1 MAPSVA
7 IHLIHKRKLRGHKAL
22 KRRAATAPTTTTAP
36 GIAKAPT
43 GIAGL
48 DDLTFGGLPAG
59 RPTLVCGGAGCGKT
73 LLAATFLVKG
83 AVEYGEPGVL
93 MSFEENVAELVKN
106 VASLGY
112 DLERL
117 AAEKKIA
124 IDHVRVERSEI
135 EETGEYDLE
144 GLFIRLGYAI
154 ASIGAKRVAL
164 DTVESLFGGLSN
176 EAVLRAELRRLFTWL
191 KEQGVS
197 AVVTGERGDGEL
209 TRHGLEE
216 YISDCVILLDHRVEG
231 QLSTRRLR
239 VMKYRGSAHGTNE
252 YPFLIDEQ
260 GISVMPVT
268 SVRLDHAVSDERVS
282 TGIRELDQMLGGQG
296 FYRGSSILVS
306 GTSGAGKS
314 SVASHFIDAACR
326 RGERCLYF
334 AFEESPAQIVRNMRS
349 IGFALDQWVERG
361 LLRFS
366 ASRPSL
372 FGLEMHLAR
381 MHRGIAAFAPNV
393 VVVDPISSLL
403 EDGPEREVRAMLLR
417 LIDYLKAEGITA
429 MFTNLTQGMIE
440 TGKTD
445 ASVSSLMDSWLLLLS
460 REVSGEYNRQ
470 LYLLKSRGMA
480 HSNQVR
486 EFILSDQG
494 VELRPAHFGQKGVLT
509 ESARPAP
516 EARERATALAKK
528 GLERKVRA
536 LARRRHHL
544 ERQIEELRAELEEGE
559 REIAHLAEEG
569 RIHEM
574 QLQAERSDIERS
586 RK

>member
-306 GTSGAGKS
+306 RTSGAGKS

-372 FGLEMHLAR
+372 FGLEMHLAH

>member
-372 FGLEMHLAR
+372 FGLEMHLAH

-403 EDGPEREVRAMLLR
+403 EDGPKREVRAMLLR
-417 LIDYLKAEGITA
+417 LIDYLKAERITA

>member
-197 AVVTGERGDGEL
+197 ALVTGERGDGEL

-239 VMKYRGSAHGTNE
+239 VVKYRGSAHGTNE

-314 SVASHFIDAACR
+314 SVASHFIDAACG

-372 FGLEMHLAR
+372 FGLEMHLAH

>member
-197 AVVTGERGDGEL
+197 AIVTGERGDGEL

>member
-1 MAPSVA
+1 
-7 IHLIHKRKLRGHKAL
+7 
-22 KRRAATAPTTTTAP
+22 
-36 GIAKAPT
+36 
-43 GIAGL
+43 
-48 DDLTFGGLPAG
+48 
-59 RPTLVCGGAGCGKT
+59 
-73 LLAATFLVKG
+73 
-83 AVEYGEPGVL
+83 
-93 MSFEENVAELVKN
+93 
-106 VASLGY
+106 
-112 DLERL
+112 
-117 AAEKKIA
+117 
-124 IDHVRVERSEI
+124 
-135 EETGEYDLE
+135 
-144 GLFIRLGYAI
+144 
-154 ASIGAKRVAL
+154 
-164 DTVESLFGGLSN
+164 
-176 EAVLRAELRRLFTWL
+176 
-191 KEQGVS
+191 
-197 AVVTGERGDGEL
+197 VTGERGDGEL

-239 VMKYRGSAHGTNE
+239 VVKYRGSAHGTNE
-252 YPFLIDEQ
+252 YPFVIDEQ

-372 FGLEMHLAR
+372 FGLEMHLAH

>member
-197 AVVTGERGDGEL
+197 ALVTGERGDGEL

-372 FGLEMHLAR
+372 FGLEMHLAH

>member
-372 FGLEMHLAR
+372 FGLEMHLAH